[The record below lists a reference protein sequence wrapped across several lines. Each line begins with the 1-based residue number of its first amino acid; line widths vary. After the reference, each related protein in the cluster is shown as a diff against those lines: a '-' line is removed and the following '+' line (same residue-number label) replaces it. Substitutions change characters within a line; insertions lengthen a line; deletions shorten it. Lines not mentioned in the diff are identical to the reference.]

1 MAINWRQQECSF
13 LSTDSGATSLFII
26 YFLGARVLWTEGMS
40 LARTR
45 KNMWLASRIPSL
57 PFLLPHIRE
66 EEAGKRFLFLISV
79 QPLIE
84 KKSGRDRIQTH
95 FPHYF
100 AGVWIVSSF
109 IILCSR
115 ASERQRNVWTLVKD
129 YEHDLRSSYK
139 RSCQEERKQERYH
152 QKIAKV
158 MRRNP
163 SLVNHRR

>member
-1 MAINWRQQECSF
+1 MRGKNFCWLAHYLLFHIPPASQQECSF

-95 FPHYF
+95 FWRLDRLFLHNPLF
-100 AGVWIVSSF
+100 TSV
-109 IILCSR
+109 
-115 ASERQRNVWTLVKD
+115 
-129 YEHDLRSSYK
+129 
-139 RSCQEERKQERYH
+139 RKTKKCVDAR
-152 QKIAKV
+152 KG
-158 MRRNP
+158 
-163 SLVNHRR
+163 L